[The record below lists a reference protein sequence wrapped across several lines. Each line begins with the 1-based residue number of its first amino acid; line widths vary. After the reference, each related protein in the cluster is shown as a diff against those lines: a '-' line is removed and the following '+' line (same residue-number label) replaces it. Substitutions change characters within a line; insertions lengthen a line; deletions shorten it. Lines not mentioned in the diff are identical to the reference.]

1 MNTKQKLTLGIAAIF
16 MVTLTIVGVTYA
28 YFVTRVTGDTTDKEV
43 NVKTATVGSVVYKP
57 GNKVGEVADTITLEK
72 VLPGKVFYK
81 TFEVDNESTDA
92 GAIAT
97 FDIFMTSAATQD
109 KAQFVHATAT
119 TDCYTSTAKP
129 ANSKNGEDSDATT
142 TCFDAAVY
150 NNVKATLY
158 EITADQFAT
167 FGTFAN
173 DGTAIA
179 DEATLLTAD
188 NKLYGETGVASH
200 TGLTVSTVSTDLK
213 TNIEIASGAKKYYVL
228 KVNYENVEGNQNI
241 ENEAALTLKLSIK

>member
-28 YFVTRVTGDTTDKEV
+28 YFVTRVTGDTTDKEIE
-43 NVKTATVGSVVYKP
+43 VKTATVGSVVYKP
-57 GNKVGEVADTITLEK
+57 GNKVGEVDDTITLKK

-109 KAQFVHATAT
+109 KAQFVHATDT
-119 TDCYTSTAKP
+119 TTCYTATAKP
-129 ANSKNGEDSDATT
+129 ANSKNGETSDATAA
-142 TCFDAAVY
+142 CFDAGVY
-150 NNVKATLY
+150 NNVKASLY
-158 EITADQFAT
+158 EITADQFTNT
-167 FGTFAN
+167 FGKFAN
-173 DGTAIA
+173 DGSAIA
-179 DEATLLTAD
+179 DEATLLTNEVYA
-188 NKLYGETGVASH
+188 EAGVASH
-200 TGLTVSTVSTDLK
+200 TGLNVSTVSTVLK
-213 TNIEIASGAKKYYVL
+213 DGIEIASGAKKYYVL
-228 KVNYENVEGNQNI
+228 KVNYENVNGNQNI

>member
-28 YFVTRVTGDTTDKEV
+28 YFVTRVTGDTTDKEIE
-43 NVKTATVGSVVYKP
+43 VKTATVGSVVYKP
-57 GNKVGEVADTITLEK
+57 GNKVGEVDDTITLEK

-109 KAQFVHATAT
+109 KAQFVHATDT
-119 TDCYTSTAKP
+119 TTCYTATAKP
-129 ANSKNGEDSDATT
+129 ANSKNGETSDATAA
-142 TCFDAAVY
+142 CFDAAVY
-150 NNVKATLY
+150 NNVKASLY
-158 EITADQFAT
+158 EITAEQFAT
-167 FGTFAN
+167 FATFAN
-173 DGTAIA
+173 DGSAIA
-179 DEATLLTAD
+179 DEATLLTNEVYA
-188 NKLYGETGVASH
+188 EAGVASH

-213 TNIEIASGAKKYYVL
+213 TDINIASGAKKYYVL
-228 KVNYENVEGNQNI
+228 KVNYENVNGNQNI